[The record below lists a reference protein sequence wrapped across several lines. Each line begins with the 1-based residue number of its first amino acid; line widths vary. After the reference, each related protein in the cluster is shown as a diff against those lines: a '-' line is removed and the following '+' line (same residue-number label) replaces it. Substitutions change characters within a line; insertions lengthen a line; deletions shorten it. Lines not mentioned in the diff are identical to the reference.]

1 MKIAIC
7 DDQEIQLE
15 LMEKYIKEWA
25 IKNSVEIYI
34 DKFNSYLNGKIMKNM
49 MLYF

>member
-15 LMEKYIKEWA
+15 LMEKYIKQINLLHFKKLE
-25 IKNSVEIYI
+25 KNQAF
-34 DKFNSYLNGKIMKNM
+34 FN
-49 MLYF
+49 

>member
-15 LMEKYIKEWA
+15 LMERYIKEWA
-25 IKNSVEIYI
+25 IKNSLEIYFL
-34 DKFNSYLNGKIMKNM
+34 KL
-49 MLYF
+49 